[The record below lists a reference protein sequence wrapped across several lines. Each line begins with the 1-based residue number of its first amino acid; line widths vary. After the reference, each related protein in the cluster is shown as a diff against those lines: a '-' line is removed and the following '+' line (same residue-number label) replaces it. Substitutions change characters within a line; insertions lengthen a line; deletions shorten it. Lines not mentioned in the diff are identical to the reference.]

1 MVLNIVL
8 LIVGMILLVKGAD
21 MFVGG
26 ASRIAK
32 AMKIPPLVIG
42 LTLVSMGTSAPEAS
56 VSMIGAVNGMNDLSV
71 GNVVGSNIF
80 NTLFILGV
88 GGAIIPLA
96 VGRDV
101 RRFDIPA
108 MLAVYAALLIF
119 AFVITPLRI
128 DIYESVAL
136 IVAFAAYTA
145 FLIVRAVRSNRSV
158 AIKAPSAEFAQNAAS
173 DAAQAQTDPTTDRMT
188 LSAPSATELALAPNS
203 VADGADRLEPA
214 ARKKRNIPLWLSVIL
229 TAVGLAGVI
238 FGGDLV
244 VDSASAIAK
253 AAGMSETLVGLTI
266 VAVGTSLPELV
277 TSVVAAVKKESDIA
291 VGNIIGSNIFNIAF
305 ILGLSSAI
313 SAPVLNYSS
322 LTDMLVMLG
331 SGILIF
337 AAAVFIKSVARW
349 QGIAMAAMYV
359 GYLAYI
365 IVRN

>member
-21 MFVGG
+21 LFVGG
-26 ASRIAK
+26 SSRIAK

-88 GGAIIPLA
+88 SGAIIPLA
-96 VGRDV
+96 VGRDA

-145 FLIVRAVRSNRSV
+145 FLIVRAVRSDRSV
-158 AIKAPSAEFAQNAAS
+158 AIKAPPAESAQNAAS
-173 DAAQAQTDPTTDRMT
+173 GAAQAQTDSTTDGTT
-188 LSAPSATELALAPNS
+188 LSAPPTIELVPAPNS
-203 VADGADRLEPA
+203 AAGVDRLEPA

-277 TSVVAAVKKESDIA
+277 TSVVAAIKKESDIA

>member
-1 MVLNIVL
+1 MVLNITL

-21 MFVGG
+21 LFVGG
-26 ASRIAK
+26 SSRIAK

-42 LTLVSMGTSAPEAS
+42 LTLVSMGTSAPEAA

-88 GGAIIPLA
+88 SGAIIPLA

-158 AIKAPSAEFAQNAAS
+158 AIKVPPAESAQNAAS
-173 DAAQAQTDPTTDRMT
+173 GAAQAQTDTTPDGTT
-188 LSAPSATELALAPNS
+188 LSVPNS
-203 VADGADRLEPA
+203 VAGADRLEPA

-229 TAVGLAGVI
+229 TVVGLAGVI

-253 AAGMSETLVGLTI
+253 AAGMSEALVGLTI